1 MKVNYVQIYDE
12 IGRWK
17 YKNVR
22 IPYTEMPDCNLT
34 IAEESGTSTW
44 IDNISK
50 LLSRMQSYD
59 QRNPESQPGSAIE
72 FLNFSSTPIRSRAS
86 RARST
91 PSNFRVSPAS
101 PLFSS
106 LPLLCPFS
114 LHVQDNMID
123 LVEASHVKH
132 PKVSDT
138 NHFTEKRTVCGFQDA
153 NHHGNHSIVVSHV
166 DQLL

>member
-34 IAEESGTSTW
+34 IVEESGTSTW

-72 FLNFSSTPIRSRAS
+72 FLNFSSTVKEEVKRSA
-86 RARST
+86 
-91 PSNFRVSPAS
+91 
-101 PLFSS
+101 
-106 LPLLCPFS
+106 
-114 LHVQDNMID
+114 
-123 LVEASHVKH
+123 
-132 PKVSDT
+132 
-138 NHFTEKRTVCGFQDA
+138 
-153 NHHGNHSIVVSHV
+153 
-166 DQLL
+166 